1 MTEQASSITPGITNS
16 ESVRYSL
23 EPVKYPLAE
32 MATYIAAIA
41 TVVGLL
47 VALAAWVRNNPANNF
62 DTRWFTTIREW
73 DLWGADAFLD
83 SVAILTDNYPAM
95 TIGVLTVVFLF
106 LNGRNRVA
114 LGLVFAGVFVGGL
127 SFIGD
132 YFLGEYV
139 GRDRPDG
146 GSISFPSGHAFGTT
160 LFYGFAIYLSF
171 RFRLRRK
178 MLIPV
183 LLVSIVL
190 IGATGISR
198 IHQDAH
204 WPTDVVGGYLLG
216 LAGLI
221 ALICFQ
227 RWYDAI
233 RWFAAP
239 KLGRDIPAVA
249 MPGIVETGSYASVV
263 MLDAEQGTAI
273 KVYDPPFVIR
283 ILYWLAFQ
291 AKFPYDANPHAL
303 EASVFRRQI
312 AGLLT
317 EYQFGKN
324 LVSPILAMGCIAGRP
339 SIISK
344 LIVGEEAPNDEKT
357 QEFLKKVTVLFAAA
371 GMPVWQ
377 LNPKNPHSHTN
388 LIRTAEGDDFIVDLE
403 SAIVTPFPAKGQIRS
418 MLRRGSFPVFDDIDF
433 LRLRAFIQVHDADL
447 RSTLGEVKFNELQSA
462 VTEGEAA
469 FNSWQGSELRI
480 ASKIIRFTYSILN
493 WKQMFRRSKNA
504 ISTADV
510 KAEEFLSAGL
520 DRWIEEGRI
529 TVEEAELLKTDLR
542 SHEVHEVMR
551 HLGAHV
557 AISAAFRFPFGSILR
572 PMWTLGFWAR
582 ELYRYFRTGSKACL
596 RFIKIHNPAVVVLS
610 VIPGVGAFAY
620 LASKPLRRMVL
631 IRLMLDTTGR
641 KVPFK
646 LYSRTGVQRLI
657 APRRI
662 PDPPGPEPI
671 Q

>member
-1 MTEQASSITPGITNS
+1 MIEQAKSITPGITNT
-16 ESVRYSL
+16 EPARYSL
-23 EPVKYPLAE
+23 YPSRYALAE
-32 MATYIAAIA
+32 VALYLTAIG

-47 VALAAWVRNNPANNF
+47 IALAVWVRNNPASDF
-62 DTRWFTTIREW
+62 DTKWFITIREW
-73 DLWGADAFLD
+73 DLPGADAFLD
-83 SVAILTDNYPAM
+83 TVAILTDNYPAM
-95 TIGVLTVVFLF
+95 TIGILTVVFL
-106 LNGRNRVA
+106 LLSGRNRVA
-114 LGLVFAGVFVGGL
+114 IGLMVAGVFVGSL
-127 SFIGD
+127 SFLGD
-132 YFLGEYV
+132 FILGEYV

-146 GSISFPSGHAFGTT
+146 GAISFPSGHAFGTT

-171 RFRLRRK
+171 IYRLRPK
-178 MLIPV
+178 LLVPV

-190 IGATGISR
+190 IGATGVSR

-227 RWYDAI
+227 RWYDSI

-263 MLDAEQGTAI
+263 MLDAQQGTAI

-291 AKFPYDANPHAL
+291 ARFPYDANPHAL
-303 EASVFRRQI
+303 EASRYRRQI

-324 LVSPILAMGCIAGRP
+324 LVSPILSMGCIGGRP

-344 LIVGEEAPNDEKT
+344 LIVGEEAPNDEIA
-357 QEFLKKVTVLFAAA
+357 QDFLKKVTVLFAAA

-433 LRLRAFIQVHDADL
+433 LRLRAFIHVHEQEL
-447 RSTLGEVKFNELQSA
+447 EETLGEEKLLELWTA
-462 VTEGEAA
+462 VAEGEEA
-469 FNSWQGSELRI
+469 FNSWQSSELRL
-480 ASKIIRFTYSILN
+480 ASKIIKFTYSILN
-493 WKQMFRRSKNA
+493 WKALFRRSKNA

-510 KAEEFLSAGL
+510 KAEEFLTAGI

-529 TVEEAELLKTDLR
+529 TVEEAEVLKADLR

-572 PMWTLGFWAR
+572 PMWTLGFWAK
-582 ELYRYFRTGSKACL
+582 ELYRYMRTGSKACL
-596 RFIKIHNPAVVVLS
+596 RFIKVHNPAVVVLS
-610 VIPGVGAFAY
+610 IIPGFGAFAY

-631 IRLMLDTTGR
+631 IRLMIDSTGR

-646 LYSRTGVQRLI
+646 LYSRLGMQKLV
-657 APRRI
+657 APRRVQE
-662 PDPPGPEPI
+662 PAEPEPVP
-671 Q
+671 

>member
-1 MTEQASSITPGITNS
+1 MIEQADTRPSGITDS
-16 ESVRYSL
+16 ESPRYSL
-23 EPVKYPLAE
+23 EPAKYA
-32 MATYIAAIA
+32 MAAVATYLVAIG

-47 VALAAWVRNNPANNF
+47 TVLAIWVHNNPANSF
-62 DTRWFTTIREW
+62 DTKWFTTIREW
-73 DLWGADAFLD
+73 DLPGADAFLD

-95 TIGVLTVVFLF
+95 TIGVLTVVFLL

-114 LGLVFAGVFVGGL
+114 LGLMVAGVFVGSL
-127 SFIGD
+127 SFLGD
-132 YFLGEYV
+132 YILGEYV

-146 GSISFPSGHAFGTT
+146 GAISFPSGHAFGTT

-171 RFRLRRK
+171 RYRLRRRL
-178 MLIPV
+178 LIPV
-183 LLVSIVL
+183 LLVSITL
-190 IGATGISR
+190 IGATGVSR

-227 RWYDAI
+227 RWYDSI

-239 KLGRDIPAVA
+239 RLGRDIPAVA
-249 MPGIVETGSYASVV
+249 MPGITETGSYASVV
-263 MLDAEQGTAI
+263 MLDAEKGTAV

-303 EASVFRRQI
+303 EASRFRRQI

-324 LVSPILAMGCIAGRP
+324 LVSPILALGCIGGRP
-339 SIISK
+339 SIISR
-344 LIVGEEAPNDEKT
+344 LIVGEEAPNDDEA
-357 QEFLKKVTVLFAAA
+357 QDFLKKVTVLFAAA

-388 LIRTAEGDDFIVDLE
+388 LIRTAEGDNFIVDLE

-433 LRLRAFIQVHDADL
+433 LRLRAFIQVHEEEIEAK
-447 RSTLGEVKFNELQSA
+447 LGEEKMLELWGA
-462 VTEGEAA
+462 VAEGEEE
-469 FNSWQGSELRI
+469 FSSWQGSELRI
-480 ASKIIRFTYSILN
+480 ASKIIKFTYSILN
-493 WKQMFRRSKNA
+493 WKQLFRRSRDA

-510 KAEEFLSAGL
+510 KAEEFLTAGIN
-520 DRWIEEGRI
+520 RWIEEGRI
-529 TVEEAELLKTDLR
+529 TLEEAETLKTDLR

-557 AISAAFRFPFGSILR
+557 AITAAFRFPFGSILR
-572 PMWTLGFWAR
+572 PLWTLGFWAK

-596 RFIKIHNPAVVVLS
+596 RFIRVHNPAVVLLS
-610 VIPGVGAFAY
+610 IIPGFGAFAY

-646 LYSRTGVQRLI
+646 LYSRLGMQRLV
-657 APRRI
+657 APRRV
-662 PDPPGPEPI
+662 PEPPEPELI